1 MTENVE
7 NGAGNDQENSGNSDN
22 IQDNSELNNE
32 IPAEEPQTDPEGDE
46 TPPEKADGDDELDL
60 PEPDISDEEVKK
72 KKEMPEWMKKKI
84 EREKASADRQAAEA
98 LALKEENDRLRASHQ
113 QQNGQQQPT
122 QQPNL
127 DPNMPKRDQFNT
139 EEEYFFAVA
148 DYRDNVRHQAAVYH
162 QRNAAIQKAQHEYH
176 SGLTKT
182 VEEGKEKYKDFE
194 ERVDFV
200 LHGETMPPNRA
211 MGEAI
216 VASDYRSDILY
227 FLGTHVKEAERIA
240 SLNPVLAVKEIT
252 KIEARFAAR
261 KKSNITKAPKP
272 LNPLQGNKGSATN
285 SDPGK
290 MGMDEFSNWY
300 KDTYG

>member
-1 MTENVE
+1 MSENVE
-7 NGAGNDQENSGNSDN
+7 NGSGNDQENSQNSEN
-22 IQDNSELNNE
+22 IQDNSELNQE
-32 IPAEEPQTDPEGDE
+32 IPAEEPQDE
-46 TPPEKADGDDELDL
+46 TPGEETPKEKSENDDELDL

-72 KKEMPEWMKKKI
+72 KKEMPEWMKKKL
-84 EREKASADRQAAEA
+84 EREKAAADRQAEQA
-98 LALKEENDRLRASHQ
+98 LALKQENDRLRAAQ
-113 QQNGQQQPT
+113 QPNGQQQPP
-122 QQPNL
+122 QQSNL
-127 DPNMPKRDQFNT
+127 DPNIPRRDQFNS

-148 DYRDNVRHQAAVYH
+148 DFRDNVRHQAAVFH
-162 QRNAAIQKAQHEYH
+162 QRNAAIQKAEQEYH
-176 SGLTKT
+176 SGLTKS

-216 VASDYRSDILY
+216 VASEYRSDILY

-252 KIEARFAAR
+252 KIEARFSAR
-261 KKSNITKAPKP
+261 KKSNITKAPKIISP
-272 LNPLQGNKGSATN
+272 LGGNKGSATN